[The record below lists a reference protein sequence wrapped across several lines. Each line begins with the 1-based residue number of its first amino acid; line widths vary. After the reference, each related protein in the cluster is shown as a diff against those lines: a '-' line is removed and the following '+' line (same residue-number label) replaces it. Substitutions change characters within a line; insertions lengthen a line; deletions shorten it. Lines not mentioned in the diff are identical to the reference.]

1 MQLSLAAE
9 LCTRSE
15 LPDTGESG
23 RLLRMNGERSRAVD
37 MAFGLAEE
45 KLVREDRDHR
55 RRRGKKPRS
64 ARARRD
70 RESDAS
76 GKNADPAM
84 GHRLRYSPC

>member
-15 LPDTGESG
+15 LPDTGECG

-64 ARARRD
+64 ARAHVELYR
-70 RESDAS
+70 
-76 GKNADPAM
+76 PARAL
-84 GHRLRYSPC
+84 GDIKARAG